1 LVLQQHI
8 NVHVK
13 SHIPWKSDYPPVIQ
27 VKEDTTIRQFCE
39 QIGIEWDV
47 EALVF
52 LNNQIAHESQILHN
66 NDQVLL
72 MIPVVGG

>member
-1 LVLQQHI
+1 MSQPLI
-8 NVHVK
+8 NIRIQ

-27 VKEDTTIRQFCE
+27 VEDNTTIRTFCE

-52 LNNQIAHESQILHN
+52 LNNQIAHESQILQD